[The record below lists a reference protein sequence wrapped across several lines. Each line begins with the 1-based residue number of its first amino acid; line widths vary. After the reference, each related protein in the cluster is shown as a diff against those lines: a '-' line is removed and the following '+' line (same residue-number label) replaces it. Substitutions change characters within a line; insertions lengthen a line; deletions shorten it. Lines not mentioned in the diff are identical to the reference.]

1 MGNNFSFPI
10 KDDTNSLS
18 RKAIKRKALDQALDQ
33 LQYNF
38 KKKKHSNKGVIAH
51 SDELIKCTHCRK
63 NIRIDLME
71 NHFITHVEN
80 CNICNNYVLKS
91 VIKTH
96 IKGHHLQIQELL

>member
-1 MGNNFSFPI
+1 MGNNFNFPI
-10 KDDTNSLS
+10 DDDQNISS

-33 LQYNF
+33 LQFIF
-38 KKKKHSNKGVIAH
+38 KKKRQSNKGAFAY

-91 VIKTH
+91 IIKTH
-96 IKGHHLQIQELL
+96 IEGHHLQIQELL